1 MSAETT
7 VGKARPAFGLPGRIQ
22 APNSRPRTIA
32 MVGLG
37 EGGAA
42 VAQRLKAEG
51 LGPLAVRVFAS
62 PRVPAADALATI
74 KSEGDDLHRALQ
86 EADMIFV
93 VACRGDDVGLTP
105 VVARIARDRGV
116 QVTAIYLVPSAAGT
130 ASEEDDTLRIL
141 RSDVHM
147 LVVATDET
155 YVAAMIAALGS

>member
-1 MSAETT
+1 MSAETA

-42 VAQRLKAEG
+42 VAQRTKAEG

-74 KSEGDDLHRALQ
+74 KSDGDDLHRALQ